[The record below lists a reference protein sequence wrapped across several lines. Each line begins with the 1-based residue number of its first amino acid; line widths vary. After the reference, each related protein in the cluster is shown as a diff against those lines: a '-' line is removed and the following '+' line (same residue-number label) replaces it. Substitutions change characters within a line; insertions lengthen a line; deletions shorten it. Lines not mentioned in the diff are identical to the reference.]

1 MPHVDESSTIT
12 ESVIY
17 SFDLI
22 KNLIF
27 NLLNLIIMLQQNLTK
42 NSSLSVKSAEIG
54 RQSLAALHLTPVGK
68 KNKSIPVLKLNFA
81 DPESV
86 VTVTNHASHSSHAS
100 HASHHS
106 RHR

>member
-1 MPHVDESSTIT
+1 M
-12 ESVIY
+12 
-17 SFDLI
+17 
-22 KNLIF
+22 
-27 NLLNLIIMLQQNLTK
+27 LNQKLTK
-42 NSSLSVKSAEIG
+42 NSPLSVKSTEIG
-54 RQSLAALHLTPVGK
+54 MQSLAALRSEEETKSGDLMLVGRK
-68 KNKSIPVLKLNFA
+68 SKSIPVLKLNFA